1 LKNHNIIIFSSID
14 WRLHRQI
21 HHQLTDSFVNS
32 GNRVLFVENTGVR
45 SPQIKDFK
53 RILDRFRFRSKST
66 HGFVE
71 LEGELTIYS
80 PIFIPYP
87 YNRIAIFLNTFVI
100 FMAIRKWVDGAY
112 FSNSIVISF
121 LPTPVVQNVIKKIKP
136 MLAVYY
142 CADDMSRP
150 LTNPTKLQKTEKKMF
165 LNSDVVLTTSNCL
178 YEYASLYSKY
188 VYMCPAGV
196 NTEKFAYIE
205 SRAIPTDISHLQK
218 TIIGYVGAISDVF
231 DQGLIACLAESLP
244 NSTILLIGSKY
255 TNTATLDVYSN
266 IIFLGERSHE
276 DLANYIQIFDVGLI
290 PYVVNKFTDSVY
302 SCKLNEYLALGIPV
316 VTTNMREMRFFS
328 KKHPEVILIGSD
340 SNDFIKKTAQVLS
353 DKRAKSRP
361 ERERRI
367 AISRENTWDSRFSD
381 IVQAIEERLESKGQ
395 KTENWTKSLINFY
408 SKRRIKLF
416 RKFIIISAFYL
427 MIFYTPLIW
436 YLGENLI
443 IRDIPKQSD
452 AIVVF
457 SGTGE
462 SGYNDAAYQSRAI
475 DASELYKKGFTD
487 KIFLSSGRM
496 QTISEVEMI
505 KLFLVSKGVPKY
517 SIFSIEDYPNSTYKN
532 IKMVEKI
539 LNVNNIKSILL
550 ITSPYHAR
558 RSAMTWEKNA
568 QNIEVLI
575 PEVSSTPK
583 KGLKWSVSI
592 KNIRVILYEYLAI
605 VHNWLVGRI

>member
-1 LKNHNIIIFSSID
+1 
-14 WRLHRQI
+14 
-21 HHQLTDSFVNS
+21 
-32 GNRVLFVENTGVR
+32 
-45 SPQIKDFK
+45 
-53 RILDRFRFRSKST
+53 
-66 HGFVE
+66 
-71 LEGELTIYS
+71 
-80 PIFIPYP
+80 
-87 YNRIAIFLNTFVI
+87 
-100 FMAIRKWVDGAY
+100 
-112 FSNSIVISF
+112 
-121 LPTPVVQNVIKKIKP
+121 
-136 MLAVYY
+136 
-142 CADDMSRP
+142 
-150 LTNPTKLQKTEKKMF
+150 
-165 LNSDVVLTTSNCL
+165 
-178 YEYASLYSKY
+178 
-188 VYMCPAGV
+188 
-196 NTEKFAYIE
+196 
-205 SRAIPTDISHLQK
+205 
-218 TIIGYVGAISDVF
+218 
-231 DQGLIACLAESLP
+231 
-244 NSTILLIGSKY
+244 
-255 TNTATLDVYSN
+255 
-266 IIFLGERSHE
+266 
-276 DLANYIQIFDVGLI
+276 
-290 PYVVNKFTDSVY
+290 
-302 SCKLNEYLALGIPV
+302 
-316 VTTNMREMRFFS
+316 MREMRFFS

-408 SKRRIKLF
+408 RKRRIKLF
-416 RKFIIISAFYL
+416 RKFIIISVFYL

-436 YLGENLI
+436 YLGDNLI

-462 SGYNDAAYQSRAI
+462 SGYNDASYQSRAI

-487 KIFLSSGRM
+487 KIFLTSGRI

-505 KLFLVSKGVPKY
+505 KLFLVSKGVPEY

-532 IKMVEKI
+532 IKMLEKI